1 LSHGTAT
8 AYALCV
14 VIGDLNYAMLDQL
27 LIAGLFFV
35 LVISLVLTSW
45 PAVWVFAIAMLSAY
59 FLDLV
64 GTSELLSK
72 ATNSGLI
79 TLILLLLV
87 SIGLEKLSW
96 LTRLSGKL
104 ITPNYSASLLR
115 MGFFAA
121 LFSAFVNNTAVVA
134 TLAHTVRSN
143 RHHPASKLLIPLSYA
158 AILGGTITLIGTST
172 NLIVSS
178 FLEDA
183 TGRGL
188 AFGDFFWVGLA
199 VTVIGLL
206 VILASSGLLP
216 AGNDQQIDINEYL
229 IEVEVDESSDLVGK
243 TILDNGL
250 RELEDL
256 FLVEIVRGNRL
267 ISPVAPQEIIRAGDK
282 LIFSGD
288 IKQVNAL
295 EAFDG
300 LRLFAVE
307 EGLLRAN
314 MMEVIVMPAATIEGK
329 TVKDSGFRSLFDAA
343 VVGMR
348 RGGKRLSGKLGN
360 ITIQAGDNMMLAVGP
375 DFNERKNLDKNF
387 LVINDSVGEIKTT
400 RFQDYFITG
409 VLMLVI
415 ALASM
420 ELVPL
425 IKGVTFLLICMLAL
439 GVVKGS
445 ELRRRF
451 PFELWIIIASALT
464 LSQALTNSGLVAVL
478 ANSLHDNLAQLGPYA
493 ALIGIYFGTL
503 LLTETMTNNAAA
515 ALSFP
520 IAYGLAE
527 SYGISPMPFIM
538 TVAFGASASFLTP
551 YGYNTNL
558 MVQNL
563 GGYELRDYF
572 RAGLPLSIIYSGTV
586 IFLVPRLFP
595 F

>member
-1 LSHGTAT
+1 
-8 AYALCV
+8 
-14 VIGDLNYAMLDQL
+14 MLDQL
-27 LIAGLFFV
+27 LVAGLFFA
-35 LVISLVLTSW
+35 LVISLIMTSW
-45 PAVWVFAIAMLSAY
+45 SAVWVFASAMLIAY
-59 FLDLV
+59 FLGLV
-64 GTSELLSK
+64 DTAEVLAK
-72 ATNSGLI
+72 ATNTGLV

-104 ITPNYSASLLR
+104 ITPSYSASLLR
-115 MGFFAA
+115 MGFFTA

-134 TLAHTVRSN
+134 TLAHTVRNN
-143 RHHPASKLLIPLSYA
+143 RHHPASRLLLPLSYA
-158 AILGGTITLIGTST
+158 AILGGTVTLIGTST

-183 TGRGL
+183 TGQGL
-188 AFGDFFWVGLA
+188 AFWDFLWVGLT
-199 VTVIGLL
+199 VTLLGLV
-206 VILASSGLLP
+206 VILVSSGLLP
-216 AGNDQQIDINEYL
+216 VGNTEQIDINEYL
-229 IEVEVDESSDLVGK
+229 IEVEVDADSGLVGK
-243 TILDNGL
+243 SLLENGL

-256 FLVEIVRGNRL
+256 FLVEIVRGHHL
-267 ISPVAPQEIIRAGDK
+267 ISPVAPQEYIEAGDK

-288 IKQVNAL
+288 IKQVKAL
-295 EAFDG
+295 ESFDG

-307 EGLLRAN
+307 EGLLRKN
-314 MMEVIVMPAATIEGK
+314 MMEVIVMPGATIEGK
-329 TVKDSGFRSLFDAA
+329 TVKDSAFRSLFDAA

-400 RFQDYFITG
+400 PFQDYFLTG

-415 ALASM
+415 VLASLEM
-420 ELVPL
+420 IPL
-425 IKGVTFLLICMLAL
+425 IKGVAFLLVCMLAL
-439 GVVKGS
+439 RVVKGS

-451 PFELWIIIASALT
+451 PFQLWIIIASALT
-464 LSQALTNSGLVAVL
+464 MSQALTNSGLVALIADV
-478 ANSLHDNLAQLGPYA
+478 LHDNLAQFGPYA

-503 LLTETMTNNAAA
+503 LLTEVMTNNAAA

-520 IAYGLAE
+520 IAFGLAE
-527 SYGISPMPFIM
+527 SYGLSHMPFVM

-572 RAGLPLSIIYSGTV
+572 RVGMPLSIVYSVTV
-586 IFLVPRLFP
+586 IFLIPRIYP

>member
-1 LSHGTAT
+1 
-8 AYALCV
+8 
-14 VIGDLNYAMLDQL
+14 MLDQL
-27 LIAGLFFV
+27 LIASLFFA

-45 PAVWVFAIAMLSAY
+45 PAVWVFASAMLAAY

-64 GTSELLSK
+64 DTSELLAKS
-72 ATNSGLI
+72 TNSGLI

-104 ITPNYSASLLR
+104 ISANYSASLLR
-115 MGFFAA
+115 MGFFTA

-143 RHHPASKLLIPLSYA
+143 RYHPASKLLIPLSYA

-183 TGRGL
+183 TGQGL
-188 AFGDFFWVGLA
+188 AFGDFLWVGLA
-199 VTVIGLL
+199 VTGCGLL
-206 VILASSGLLP
+206 VILASSRLLP
-216 AGNDQQIDINEYL
+216 VGDTQQIDINEYL
-229 IEVEVDESSDLVGK
+229 IEVEVDADSTLVGK
-243 TILDNGL
+243 TILENGL

-256 FLVEIVRGNRL
+256 FLVEIVRGNYL
-267 ISPVAPQEIIRAGDK
+267 ISPVAPQEFIRAGDK

-295 EAFDG
+295 ESFHG
-300 LRLFAVE
+300 LRLFAIE
-307 EGLLRAN
+307 EGLLRTN
-314 MMEVIVMPAATIEGK
+314 MTEVIVMPGATIEGK
-329 TVKDSGFRSLFDAA
+329 TVKDSGFSSLFDAA

-400 RFQDYFITG
+400 PFQDYFITS

-415 ALASM
+415 GLASM
-420 ELVPL
+420 ELIPL

-478 ANSLHDNLAQLGPYA
+478 ADSLHDNLEQLGPYT
-493 ALIGIYFGTL
+493 ALFGIYLGTL
-503 LLTETMTNNAAA
+503 LLTELMTNNAAA

-520 IAYGLAE
+520 IAFGLAE
-527 SYGISPMPFIM
+527 SYGVSHMPFVM
-538 TVAFGASASFLTP
+538 AVAYGASASFLTP

-572 RAGLPLSIIYSGTV
+572 RVGRPVSIVYSLVV
-586 IFLVPRLFP
+586 IVLIPRLFP